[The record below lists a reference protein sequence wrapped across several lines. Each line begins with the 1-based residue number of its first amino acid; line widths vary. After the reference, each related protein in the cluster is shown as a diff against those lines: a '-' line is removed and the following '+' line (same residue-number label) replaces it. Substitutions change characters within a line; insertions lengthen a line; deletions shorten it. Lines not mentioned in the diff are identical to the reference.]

1 MADNTDCQERGKC
14 KAGKCVP
21 FCETQGLQSCMCDV
35 IESACK
41 RCCRSNIN
49 ETCSPVDSAD
59 ILADGTPCI
68 QGFCNNGHC
77 EKTVQD
83 VVERFWDIIEDININ
98 KVLLFLRDNIVG
110 TVVLVTA
117 LLWIPAS
124 CVIGYVDR
132 KRRREESERW
142 EWRNKS
148 DLIHPSD
155 DIRNVIHIRVPNKSR
170 SAAQQASRG
179 VPE

>member
-1 MADNTDCQERGKC
+1 MEIVSSVFFTVVD
-14 KAGKCVP
+14 
-21 FCETQGLQSCMCDV
+21 
-35 IESACK
+35 ACK
-41 RCCRSNIN
+41 RCCRSSIN
-49 ETCSPVDSAD
+49 ETCSPIDPQD

-68 QGFCNNGHC
+68 QGFCNKGNC

-117 LLWIPAS
+117 LLWIPTS
-124 CVIGYVDR
+124 CVINYVDR
-132 KRRREESERW
+132 KRRHEEQERR

-148 DLIHPSD
+148 DLIHPSENRRV
-155 DIRNVIHIRVPNKSR
+155 IRIRVPRRNT
-170 SAAQQASRG
+170 
-179 VPE
+179 